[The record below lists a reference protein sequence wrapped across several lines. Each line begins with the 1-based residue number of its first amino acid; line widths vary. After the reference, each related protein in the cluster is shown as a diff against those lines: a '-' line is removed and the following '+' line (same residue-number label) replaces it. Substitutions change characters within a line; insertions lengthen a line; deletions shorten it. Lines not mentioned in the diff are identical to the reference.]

1 MSDHSSDQSH
11 EEWHTHSE
19 DEIRKH
25 IRTYLFVFVGLAVL
39 TAVTVGISY
48 LHLPV
53 AMALLV
59 GLCVASLKGSMVAS
73 WFMHLI
79 HEKPIV
85 KWALILTVFMFI
97 VLMLLPVLTNS
108 NQRVV

>member
-1 MSDHSSDQSH
+1 MSEHSSEQGHD
-11 EEWHTHSE
+11 EWHTHSE
-19 DEIRKH
+19 EEIRKH
-25 IRTYLFVFVGLAVL
+25 IRTYMIVFVGLAVL

-59 GLCVASLKGSMVAS
+59 GMIVASVKGSMVVS

-85 KWALILTVFMFI
+85 KWALILTAFMFL
-97 VLMLLPVLTNS
+97 VLMLIPFLTTS